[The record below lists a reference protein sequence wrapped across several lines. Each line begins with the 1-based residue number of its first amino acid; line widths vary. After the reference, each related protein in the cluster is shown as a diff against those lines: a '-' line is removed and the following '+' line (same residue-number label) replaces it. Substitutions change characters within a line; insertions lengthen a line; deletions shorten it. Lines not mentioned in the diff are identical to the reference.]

1 MKTLL
6 PNSNKTV
13 RTLAFVAA
21 TVLLA
26 SSSVGQAASAQG
38 YASGQSNYFASAG
51 SEQDSLLP
59 PEVVPL
65 DPVAANKLMES
76 QAQSRAANI
85 DIPDMQSAPGMVTMD
100 QPGAG
105 MQTAQ
110 DARKAAFNQLMGQNQ
125 VAPINRSYQPQMPG
139 GQMGPGGFPGAP
151 GAGNPN
157 FPYQPQMANNYP
169 GPQGGAGGQTA
180 QSGWMQPGQGGQ
192 QTLSGG
198 VKYTQQRRDIRRA
211 GLSNAVSAVAGLG
224 TGLFLGSLVSRSYY
238 SNPVGLG
245 MMGLGMTGFGIRNG
259 FRF

>member
-1 MKTLL
+1 
-6 PNSNKTV
+6 
-13 RTLAFVAA
+13 LAV
-21 TVLLA
+21 
-26 SSSVGQAASAQG
+26 SGVGQAAKAQG
-38 YASGQSNYFASAG
+38 FANGQSNFYLPAG
-51 SEQDSLLP
+51 SEQDSMLP

-85 DIPDMQSAPGMVTMD
+85 DIPDLQSAPGMVTMD

-125 VAPINRSYQPQMPG
+125 VAPINRSYQAQMPG
-139 GQMGPGGFPGAP
+139 GQMGPGFPGAP

-169 GPQGGAGGQTA
+169 GPQGPGGQTG
-180 QSGWMQPGQGGQ
+180 QSGWVAPGQGGQ

-198 VKYTQQRRDIRRA
+198 VKYAQQKRDIRRA

-245 MMGLGMTGFGIRNG
+245 MLGLGMTGFGTRNG